1 MKKTKV
7 LVLVVACAL
16 MLSGVGY
23 ALWSDNITI
32 KSSAQTGNL
41 QVEILDNGYGAYP
54 LTTMPGL
61 TTFIPVWWDNVP
73 DQETYMDLSN
83 VSLSSSDNKGN
94 DTIEVH
100 VSNLYPQAKYAVFF
114 KIKNTGDFP
123 VKLKSVA
130 FNPALGVS
138 GSDLYNSLEGKITL
152 KQYRID
158 TAGMFPT
165 LINTISTGANYIDF
179 ADLGAALVNAASQAD
194 LVLMP
199 GDEVWSFYDNTDPEA
214 DADVAA
220 NTMVVGVKDLNGDQF
235 EDSDSGVF
243 TLTFDWEQCDVT
255 TY

>member
-7 LVLVVACAL
+7 LVLVIACAL

-32 KSSAQTGNL
+32 KSSAQTGDL
-41 QVEILDNGYGAYP
+41 KVEIMDQCYGAYS

-61 TTFIPVWWDNVP
+61 TTYIPILQDNVP

-83 VSLSSSDNKGN
+83 VTLSDSDGN
-94 DTIEVH
+94 GKDTIEVH
-100 VSNLYPQAKYAVFF
+100 VTNLYPQAKYAVFF

-123 VKLKSVA
+123 VKLNSVN
-130 FNPALGVS
+130 FSPALGTA

-152 KQYRID
+152 RQYRID
-158 TAGMFPT
+158 TAGLLPT
-165 LINTISTGANYIDF
+165 LINTISTGSAYIDF
-179 ADLGAALVNAASQAD
+179 ADLGDAIVDAADTAN

-199 GDEVWSFYDNTDPEA
+199 GDEVWSFYND
-214 DADVAA
+214 DADIAD
-220 NTMVVGVKDLNGDQF
+220 NTMVVGVKDLTGNQFQNATSGD
-235 EDSDSGVF
+235 F
-243 TLTFDWEQCDVT
+243 TLTFNWEQCDVT